1 MHILLILVLFGDPS
15 GADAAKAVGAEL
27 SALGGTSVQLVV
39 GADAVTSL
47 AAKGVKEADLVG
59 SAVIANHL
67 TASDPDLVV
76 IRLEHRVDGG
86 DQLIESRVWFG
97 GRAEN
102 HVAISGHGGDPT
114 ASAVAGIIQVLGPRL
129 PLSPGQP
136 VNADGGQLAHLAEH
150 SDWQAM
156 RTALLA
162 VPNKD
167 PRQFYYLV
175 LAELRLGLGDA
186 ARQSLEAMRQ
196 AHGTHFL
203 VKAAA
208 SLLPDPALTEPAK
221 ADAPASAPGSTPA
234 KPAPGAVTPAPATVT
249 PAPATGPGAAPPKG
263 PDAAPAPAPAPKTAE
278 DPNVLR

>member
-27 SALGGTSVQLVV
+27 GALGGASVQLVI
-39 GADAVTSL
+39 GPEAAARL
-47 AAKGVKEADLVG
+47 AAKGVKEADLLA
-59 SAVIANHL
+59 SPVIANHL
-67 TASDPDLVV
+67 TAADPDLVV

-86 DQLIESRVWFG
+86 DQLIESRVWYG
-97 GRAEN
+97 GRAES

-114 ASAVAGIIQVLGPRL
+114 ASAVSGIIQVLGPRL

-136 VNADGGQLAHLAEH
+136 VNADGGQLARLAEH
-150 SDWQAM
+150 NDWQAM

-162 VPNKD
+162 VPAKD

-186 ARQSLEAMRQ
+186 ARQTLELMRQ

-208 SLLPDPALTEPAK
+208 SLLPDPALTEA
-221 ADAPASAPGSTPA
+221 
-234 KPAPGAVTPAPATVT
+234 PAPGAAPGAGAPAPN
-249 PAPATGPGAAPPKG
+249 PGSGAPAPGAAPGVP
-263 PDAAPAPAPAPKTAE
+263 PAAKPAD